1 MGRLGDIIE
10 IVSGSPQFRIN
21 ESQLEEAPTYVF
33 YGQQEIENDL
43 VGIEVNKENPKT
55 IRTMDNISK
64 LDAGDVLF
72 SLISGKTT
80 IVRDIHRGY
89 LYTQNYVKLLP
100 GNSIDK
106 KYLVYI
112 LNESEYIKR
121 QWRIGLQGSFVLKHT
136 VGQLR
141 ELELPK
147 LHSYEKQNIIGNI
160 YFDQLRLQGLKN
172 RVADAERILTF
183 EKLKEIE

>member
-1 MGRLGDIIE
+1 
-10 IVSGSPQFRIN
+10 
-21 ESQLEEAPTYVF
+21 
-33 YGQQEIENDL
+33 
-43 VGIEVNKENPKT
+43 
-55 IRTMDNISK
+55 MDNISK

-121 QWRIGLQGSFVLKHT
+121 QWRIGLQGSFVLT
-136 VGQLR
+136 YSR
-141 ELELPK
+141 AA
-147 LHSYEKQNIIGNI
+147 S
-160 YFDQLRLQGLKN
+160 R
-172 RVADAERILTF
+172 T
-183 EKLKEIE
+183 